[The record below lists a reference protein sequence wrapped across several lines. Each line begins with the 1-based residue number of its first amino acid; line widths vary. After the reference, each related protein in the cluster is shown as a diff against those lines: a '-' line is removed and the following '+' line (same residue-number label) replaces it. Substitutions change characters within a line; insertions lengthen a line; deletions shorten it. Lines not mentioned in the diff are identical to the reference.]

1 MADDDKQEVSGQE
14 KTPDPVVD
22 GSLSGQIVV
31 FSVLLFLSL
40 VWALFDEIGF
50 ERPWKRY
57 QQQFT
62 KLYAA
67 HLQKL
72 RPRLAGTQLLQMR
85 RIEFGKLLLISLP
98 GALETNFVEQ
108 RPDQRKEQ
116 QYREDYDLSA
126 QRPVNHRIGCLL
138 LPAYFLFVVVRH
150 MCAARC

>member
-72 RPRLAGTQLLQMR
+72 RPRHA
-85 RIEFGKLLLISLP
+85 P
-98 GALETNFVEQ
+98 GRHRQ
-108 RPDQRKEQ
+108 RTGGNSRAARGDQRSVPGRT
-116 QYREDYDLSA
+116 REDCLSD
-126 QRPVNHRIGCLL
+126 I
-138 LPAYFLFVVVRH
+138 
-150 MCAARC
+150 